1 MMQYSREMAPAQP
14 ASIALTDVLRG
25 IWSRRKMIA
34 ALTIIATVL
43 AIAYVSTQKP
53 RYTTQAL
60 VLVDSLET
68 PFDRTQPD
76 ATAPKPA
83 MDERDVLSQVSVIES
98 RDLGDRVVRTLKL
111 QENPE
116 FDALASSGLGIISRL
131 RIALGFG
138 EDPRNKTP
146 EQRALARYDSMLSV
160 YQIPLSKVIA
170 IQYSANDPKIAAEV
184 ANTLAETYVTS
195 TREAQ
200 SEPTNRAREWLAQQ
214 IDELRKKVAESES
227 AAEEFR
233 AKAGLLKGAETT
245 LSAQELSELNSQIVL
260 AESARSEAEAKAR
273 QIRAMLASDGVVDG
287 SGEVLNSALI
297 QRLRE
302 QQVVLNRNLAE
313 LSVRYLP
320 NHPRIIAARSELAS
334 LDRQIRVEAL
344 KVVRGLEDQAKVA
357 ASREA
362 ELRASLNAAKARASE
377 TNLDDVKLRALE
389 REAAANRS
397 LLETFLNRYMDASAR
412 QDVIAQP
419 GTARIIERAP
429 LPTSPSFPKTG
440 PTVLLAM
447 LAGLG
452 LGLGLAFVAE
462 VMNAA
467 ARVALGPSLPAP
479 PPPVLIEASPV
490 RATVAEPPRR
500 PEMPPAINEV
510 EPSHGGLV
518 AEVPKGSVPQ
528 TLGSASPTDIL
539 PALCSLPFS
548 RDLTAAVAHGYE
560 VIGKPTQSYAKA
572 TTKLGSWA
580 ASVRQTLGVKRI
592 AVAALAT
599 GTAFDTTA
607 ASAALA
613 RSLVQQGTKTIIL
626 DIAGS
631 GDTFAHVF
639 GLQPRPGLTELLS
652 GSADFNAVIA
662 RDMASDLNVIS
673 AGRDAAGL
681 ADLLRGSRFAQAL
694 NALETVYDQVL
705 LDCGEVTLAMSPA
718 IHAAQAILLLAP
730 SSAAADA
737 GRKLQELRGEGILA
751 AQYVRLTER
760 DEIQAHQAA

>member
-1 MMQYSREMAPAQP
+1 MMQYSREITPAQP
-14 ASIALTDVLRG
+14 ASIALSDVLRG
-25 IWSRRKMIA
+25 VWRRRRMILI
-34 ALTIIATVL
+34 LTVISTVL
-43 AIAYVSTQKP
+43 AIAYVAMQKP

-76 ATAPKPA
+76 AAVPRPA

-111 QENPE
+111 QEKPE
-116 FDALASSGLGIISRL
+116 FDSLASSGLGLLSRL
-131 RIALGFG
+131 RLALGFG
-138 EDPRNKTP
+138 EDPRDKTP
-146 EQRALARYDSMLSV
+146 EQRALARYETMLNV

-170 IQYSANDPKIAAEV
+170 IQYSANDPKTAAEV

-214 IDELRKKVAESES
+214 IGELRKKVAESES

-233 AKAGLLKGAETT
+233 AKAGLLKGAQST

-260 AESARSEAEAKAR
+260 AEAARSEAEAKAR
-273 QIRAMLASDGVVDG
+273 QIRSMLASDGVVDG
-287 SGEVLNSALI
+287 SGAVLNSALI

-302 QQVVLNRNLAE
+302 QQVVLGRNLAE

-320 NHPRIIAARSELAS
+320 NHPKVMAARSELAS
-334 LDRQIRVEAL
+334 LDRQIRAEAL

-362 ELRASLNAAKARASE
+362 ELRASLNAAKAKASE
-377 TNLDDVKLRALE
+377 TNLDEVKLRALE

-447 LAGLG
+447 LAGLA
-452 LGLGLAFVAE
+452 LGVGLAFVAE
-462 VMNAA
+462 IMNAA
-467 ARVALGPSLPAP
+467 ARVAIGPSLPAAA
-479 PPPVLIEASPV
+479 PPVLIEASPV
-490 RATVAEPPRR
+490 AAPVAEMTKAEARAPKDAEAPS
-500 PEMPPAINEV
+500 NSLVVEV
-510 EPSHGGLV
+510 
-518 AEVPKGSVPQ
+518 AKGSVPQ
-528 TLGSASPTDIL
+528 ALGSASPLDIV
-539 PALCSLPFS
+539 PAICSMPAS
-548 RDLTAAVAHGYE
+548 RDLASAVAHGYE
-560 VIGKPTQSYAKA
+560 VIGKPTRSYAKA
-572 TTKLGSWA
+572 ATVLGSWA

-599 GTAFDTTA
+599 GTSLDTGA

-613 RSLVQQGTKTIIL
+613 RTLVQQGIRTVIL
-626 DIAGS
+626 DIAAS
-631 GDTFAHVF
+631 GDNFAHVF
-639 GLQPRPGLTELLS
+639 GLQPQAGLAELLS
-652 GSADFNAVIA
+652 GSADFNSVIA
-662 RDMASDLNVIS
+662 RDMASELNVIS
-673 AGRDAAGL
+673 AGRDPAGL
-681 ADLLRGSRFAQAL
+681 PSMLTGSRFAQAL
-694 NALETVYDQVL
+694 NALETAYDQIL
-705 LDCGEVTLAMSPA
+705 LDCGEITLATSPA
-718 IHAAQAILLLAP
+718 IKAAQAILLLAP
-730 SSAAADA
+730 GSAAADA
-737 GRKLQELRGEGILA
+737 GRKLEELRGKGILA
-751 AQYVRLTER
+751 AQYVRLADPDQVE
-760 DEIQAHQAA
+760 AYQAA

>member
-25 IWSRRKMIA
+25 IWGRRKMIA
-34 ALTIIATVL
+34 VLTIIATVL
-43 AIAYVSTQKP
+43 AIAYVATQKP

-76 ATAPKPA
+76 ATAPTPA

-98 RDLGDRVVRTLKL
+98 RDLGERVVRTLKL
-111 QENPE
+111 QDNPE
-116 FDALASSGLGIISRL
+116 FDSLASSGLGIISRL

-146 EQRALARYDSMLSV
+146 EQRALSRYDSMLSV

-214 IDELRKKVAESES
+214 IDDLRKKVAESES

-260 AESARSEAEAKAR
+260 AQSARSEAEAKAR
-273 QIRAMLASDGVVDG
+273 QIRAMLESDGVVDG

-302 QQVVLNRNLAE
+302 QQVVLSRNLAE

-320 NHPRIIAARSELAS
+320 NHPKVAAARSELAS
-334 LDRQIRVEAL
+334 LDRQIRAEAL

-362 ELRASLNAAKARASE
+362 EMRASLNAAKARASE

-447 LAGLG
+447 LAGLA

-467 ARVALGPSLPAP
+467 ARLAQGPSLPAP
-479 PPPVLIEASPV
+479 APPVLIEASPV
-490 RATVAEPPRR
+490 RTTVAEPSR
-500 PEMPPAINEV
+500 PEIPPATSEV

-518 AEVPKGSVPQ
+518 AEVPKGGLPQ
-528 TLGSASPTDIL
+528 SLGSASPLDIV

-548 RDLTAAVAHGYE
+548 RDLTAAVGHGYE
-560 VIGKPTQSYAKA
+560 VIGKPAQSYAKA
-572 TTKLGSWA
+572 ATVLGSWA
-580 ASVRQTLGVKRI
+580 TSVRQTLGVKRI

-599 GTAFDTTA
+599 GTSLDTTA
-607 ASAALA
+607 A
-613 RSLVQQGTKTIIL
+613 
-626 DIAGS
+626 
-631 GDTFAHVF
+631 
-639 GLQPRPGLTELLS
+639 
-652 GSADFNAVIA
+652 
-662 RDMASDLNVIS
+662 
-673 AGRDAAGL
+673 
-681 ADLLRGSRFAQAL
+681 
-694 NALETVYDQVL
+694 
-705 LDCGEVTLAMSPA
+705 
-718 IHAAQAILLLAP
+718 
-730 SSAAADA
+730 
-737 GRKLQELRGEGILA
+737 
-751 AQYVRLTER
+751 
-760 DEIQAHQAA
+760 

>member
-1 MMQYSREMAPAQP
+1 MMQYSREMASAQP

-25 IWSRRKMIA
+25 IWRRRKMIL

-43 AIAYVSTQKP
+43 ALLYVMTQKP

-76 ATAPKPA
+76 ATTPRPA

-98 RDLGDRVVRTLKL
+98 RDLGDRVVKTLKL
-111 QENPE
+111 QESPE
-116 FDALASSGLGIISRL
+116 FDSLASSGLGLVNRIQ
-131 RIALGFG
+131 IALGFG
-138 EDPRNKTP
+138 DDPRDKTP
-146 EQRALARYDSMLSV
+146 EQRALSRYDSMLNV

-170 IQYSANDPKIAAEV
+170 IQYSANDPQTAADV
-184 ANTLAETYVTS
+184 ANTLAVTYVTS

-214 IDELRKKVAESES
+214 IEELRKKVAESES
-227 AAEEFR
+227 SAEEFR
-233 AKAGLLKGAETT
+233 ARAGLLRGAQST

-273 QIRAMLASDGVVDG
+273 QIRAMLTNDGVVDG

-302 QQVVLNRNLAE
+302 QQIILNRNLAE

-320 NHPRIIAARSELAS
+320 NHPKVMAARSELAS
-334 LDRQIRVEAL
+334 LDRQIRGEAL

-362 ELRASLNAAKARASE
+362 EMRASLNAAKAKASE
-377 TNLDDVKLRALE
+377 TNLDEVKLRALE

-412 QDVIAQP
+412 QDVVAQP

-429 LPTSPSFPKTG
+429 LPTSPSFPKVG

-447 LAGLG
+447 LAGLA

-467 ARVALGPSLPAP
+467 ARIAQSPSLPAP
-479 PPPVLIEASPV
+479 LPRVLIEASPIPAA
-490 RATVAEPPRR
+490 ATDVSKPDSPHAAKEAEAPH
-500 PEMPPAINEV
+500 N
-510 EPSHGGLV
+510 SLV
-518 AEVPKGSVPQ
+518 VEVPKGGFPQ
-528 TLGSASPTDIL
+528 TLGSASPLDIL
-539 PALCSLPFS
+539 PSLCTMPFS
-548 RDLTAAVAHGYE
+548 RDLAAAVGHGYE
-560 VIGKPTQSYAKA
+560 VIGKPAESYARA
-572 TTKLGSWA
+572 ARVLGSWA
-580 ASVRQTLGVKRI
+580 TSVRQTLGVKRI

-599 GTAFDTTA
+599 GGALDTTA

-613 RSLVQQGTKTIIL
+613 RTLAQQGAKTIIL

-631 GDTFAHVF
+631 GDNFAHVF
-639 GLQPRPGLTELLS
+639 GLQSQPGLSELLS
-652 GSADFNAVIA
+652 GTADFNAVIA
-662 RDMASDLNVIS
+662 RDMASELNVIS
-673 AGRDAAGL
+673 AGQNAAGL
-681 ADLLRGSRFAQAL
+681 PALVAGSRFAQAL
-694 NALETVYDQVL
+694 NALETVYDQIL
-705 LDCGEVTLAMSPA
+705 LDCGEMTLAISPA
-718 IHAAQAILLLAP
+718 VHAAQAILLLAP
-730 SSAAADA
+730 GSAAADA

-751 AQYVRLTER
+751 AQYVRLTDPGKVESY
-760 DEIQAHQAA
+760 QAA

>member
-1 MMQYSREMAPAQP
+1 MMQYSREMIPAQP

-25 IWSRRKMIA
+25 IWRRRRMII
-34 ALTIIATVL
+34 ALTIITTVL
-43 AIAYVSTQKP
+43 AIAYVSIQEP

-76 ATAPKPA
+76 AVAPRPA
-83 MDERDVLSQVSVIES
+83 MDDRDVLSQVSVIES
-98 RDLGDRVVRTLKL
+98 RDLGDRVVQKLKL
-111 QENPE
+111 QDRAE
-116 FDALASSGLGIISRL
+116 FDSLSSNGLGLVSRI

-146 EQRALARYDSMLSV
+146 EQRALSRYDSMLTV

-170 IQYSANDPKIAAEV
+170 IQYSSNDPKTAAEV

-214 IDELRKKVAESES
+214 IEELRKKVAESES

-233 AKAGLLKGAETT
+233 ARAGLLKGAQST
-245 LSAQELSELNSQIVL
+245 LSAQELSELSSQIVL
-260 AESARSEAEAKAR
+260 AQAARSEAEAKAR
-273 QIRAMLASDGVVDG
+273 QIRSMLENDGVVDG

-320 NHPRIIAARSELAS
+320 NHPKVVAARSELAS
-334 LDRQIRVEAL
+334 LDRQIRAEAL

-362 ELRASLNAAKARASE
+362 ELRASLNGAKAKASE
-377 TNLDDVKLRALE
+377 TNLDEVKLRALE

-412 QDVIAQP
+412 QDVVAQP
-419 GTARIIERAP
+419 GTARVIERAP

-447 LAGLG
+447 LAGLA
-452 LGLGLAFVAE
+452 LAIGLAFVAE

-479 PPPVLIEASPV
+479 APRVLIEASPNPAPGAEAPAPEIPAV
-490 RATVAEPPRR
+490 PKDATESR
-500 PEMPPAINEV
+500 N
-510 EPSHGGLV
+510 SLV
-518 AEVPKGSVPQ
+518 MEVPKGGIPQ
-528 TLGSASPTDIL
+528 MLGSASPLEIV
-539 PALCSLPFS
+539 PSLCSMPAS
-548 RDLTAAVAHGYE
+548 RDLASAVSHGYE
-560 VIGKPTQSYAKA
+560 VIGRPADSYAKA
-572 TTKLGSWA
+572 AKALGSWA
-580 ASVRQTLGVKRI
+580 TSVRQTLGVKRI
-592 AVAALAT
+592 AIAALGAGNT
-599 GTAFDTTA
+599 FDTTA

-613 RSLVQQGTKTIIL
+613 RTLVQQGGKTIIL

-631 GDTFAHVF
+631 GDSFAHVF
-639 GLQPRPGLTELLS
+639 GLQPQAGLAELLA
-652 GSADFNAVIA
+652 GQADFNAVIA
-662 RDMASDLNVIS
+662 RDMASELNVIS
-673 AGRDAAGL
+673 AGQNTGGL
-681 ADLLRGSRFAQAL
+681 AELIAGSRFAQAL
-694 NALETVYDQVL
+694 NALETAYDQIL
-705 LDCGEVTLAMSPA
+705 LDCGELTLATSPA
-718 IHAAQAILLLAP
+718 VRAAQAVLLLAP
-730 SSAAADA
+730 GGAAAEA

-751 AQYVRLTER
+751 AQYVRLGDPGQVE
-760 DEIQAHQAA
+760 ANQAA